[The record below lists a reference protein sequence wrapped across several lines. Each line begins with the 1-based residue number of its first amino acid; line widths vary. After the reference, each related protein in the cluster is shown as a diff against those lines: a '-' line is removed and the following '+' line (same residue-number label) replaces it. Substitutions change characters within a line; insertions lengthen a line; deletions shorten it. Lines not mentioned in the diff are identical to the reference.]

1 MFSLHTNDLPNIFDH
16 SITDPVSLD
25 VTRLNCLLYADDI
38 ILLSGSEKGLQS
50 CLDNLN
56 SYCHKWKLKINISK
70 TKVIVFSKGKRKTD
84 NLKLYIENKKL
95 EVVGK
100 YKYLGVIV
108 SYNGNLKF
116 TAEQLC
122 NKSLNAVFSLKSKI
136 LYFDF
141 SDMKLKLKLFDSLIR
156 PIISYVSE
164 IWISDFTQK
173 ELKSENL
180 PFEKIHNRFCKY
192 LLGVHKKSSNF
203 ASRCELCRLPILRF
217 IRDRPFNLK
226 GGVMVFCLVQNF
238 FFGQHKS

>member
-1 MFSLHTNDLPNIFDH
+1 MPNISDH

-38 ILLSGSEKGLQS
+38 ILLSESEKGLQS

-70 TKVIVFSKGKRKTD
+70 TKGIVFSKGKRKTD
-84 NLKLYIENKKL
+84 NLKFYIENKKL
-95 EVVGK
+95 EVHVVGK
-100 YKYLGVIV
+100 YKYLGVSV

-122 NKSLNAVFSLKSKI
+122 NKSLKAVFSLKSKI
-136 LYFDF
+136 FYFDF
-141 SDMKLKLKLFDSLIR
+141 SDMKLKLKLRDSLIR
-156 PIISYVSE
+156 PIISYASE
-164 IWISDFTQK
+164 IWISDITQK

-226 GGVMVFCLVQNF
+226 GGGGGGGVMVFCLVQNF